1 MTNQKRL
8 GRMSLALLL
17 FACACLVQTVT
28 AQTKPTQKKGAA
40 QGAKRPEAK
49 RVKATEPAAAAAAT
63 ATPADPA
70 SEEAL
75 KNALDA
81 LGKEKL
87 PAAERVARLEALI
100 AANPAASAQ
109 RVRALESLTSA
120 RAALGDERLRVGDA
134 LGGIE
139 LFRRAVADAPLDSAL
154 AANAADKSDR
164 LFANVV
170 SQLPANLYVLGHPDA
185 AFDLARRIEERVK
198 RHPQRLLALAA
209 FYLGVERADE
219 AERLAE
225 SAVRLAPESAAAH
238 QALGEAYR
246 FNLRLDKAAEKY
258 ARALELNPQAASAR
272 KSLADLR
279 RANGKPEAALTLYR
293 EQLAADPK
301 DTSARAGLV
310 LSLFETGQ
318 REEAERELQAALAE
332 QPENLPLL
340 VGAAYWYAAHNEGAR
355 ALELAGKAVAL
366 EAREIKWVWARMAFA
381 RALLVE
387 NRPFEAERALRLAR
401 TIGRFPTL
409 DYELASTMA
418 AAGLYQEAAEEL
430 ARTFSLKGGEI
441 ETRLAGRIPAR
452 AASFAELLAPERRAS
467 IFQYE
472 GVENEAQGRMLK
484 ALLSFH
490 LAVRTSSGERLDAAA
505 ERDAL
510 AAAAEFVS
518 GDDPMRAFRHLYVA
532 SQLLQR
538 GAALQTVVEQAEA
551 AMLGVEAAL
560 NTTAAPVATVAD
572 ELTSIRARAIAAG
585 TTPNVP
591 QVARHILSN
600 VMRGRIE
607 DLAGWSLYLQGKQTE
622 AVARLRL
629 ATGVLPEGS
638 PWWRAAQWHIGAAL
652 DATGNQKEALTA
664 YVRAYKW
671 SPEPTR
677 RVVIETL
684 YRKLNN
690 GSLNGLERILN
701 EPRTANAAT
710 DSVAAAIAQPPAS
723 TPATSGVSGGS
734 GSNSPSLTA
743 SASVAVAAPSPTPS
757 QAVPEQATP
766 TEVAQVPPAQSV
778 PTPTP
783 TPTPQAQ
790 AEANTNTPPAS
801 NDTTAPVASP
811 SPTQTPAPVAERTT
825 TRTAERGVCALSVS
839 ESSLSLKNRETRT
852 LTVSLGDGGN
862 TDLARISALTRDWAD
877 IIILAEP
884 RTPADIEANV
894 ARYTISSISD
904 KAGTYT
910 VTFNSPCGKKEVAI
924 EVKT

>member
-8 GRMSLALLL
+8 GRTCLALL
-17 FACACLVQTVT
+17 FACACLAAQTAT
-28 AQTKPTQKKGAA
+28 AQPKPAQKKGAA
-40 QGAKRPEAK
+40 QGAKRPEGR
-49 RVKATEPAAAAAAT
+49 RVKATEPAIAAT
-63 ATPADPA
+63 ATAAADPA
-70 SEEAL
+70 SEEAF
-75 KNALDA
+75 KNALDELA
-81 LGKEKL
+81 KEKL
-87 PAAERVARLEALI
+87 PASERVARLEALL
-100 AANPAASAQ
+100 AANTGASAQ

-120 RAALGDERLRVGDA
+120 RAALGDERLRTGDA
-134 LGGIE
+134 AGGIE
-139 LFRRAVADAPLDSAL
+139 LFRRAVADAPLDAT
-154 AANAADKSDR
+154 AASNTTDKPDR

-170 SQLPANLYVLGHPDA
+170 SQLPANLYVLGHADA

-198 RHPQRLLALAA
+198 RQPQRLLALAA

-219 AERLAE
+219 AERVAE

-246 FNLRLDKAAEKY
+246 FGMRLDKAAEEY
-258 ARALELNPQAASAR
+258 ARALELNPQASGAR

-301 DTSARAGLV
+301 DASARAGLV

-318 REEAERELQAALAE
+318 REEAERELQAALTE
-332 QPENLPLL
+332 QPENLPLM

-366 EAREIKWVWARMAFA
+366 EARDIKWVWARMAFA
-381 RALLVE
+381 RALLIE

-418 AAGLYQEAAEEL
+418 AAGLYSEAAEEL
-430 ARTFSLKGGEI
+430 TRTFSLKGGEI
-441 ETRLAGRIPAR
+441 ETRLAGRVPAR

-472 GVENEAQGRMLK
+472 GVESEAQGRMMK
-484 ALLSFH
+484 ALLAFH
-490 LAVRTSSGERLDAAA
+490 LAVRTSTGEALNAAA

-518 GDDPMRAFRHLYVA
+518 GDDPMRAFRQLYVA
-532 SQLLQR
+532 HQLLQR

-551 AMLGVEAAL
+551 AMTGVEAAL
-560 NTTAAPVATVAD
+560 NTPAAPVATVAD
-572 ELTSIRARAIAAG
+572 ELASIRARAIATG

-607 DLAGWSLYLQGKQTE
+607 DLAGWALYQQGKQQE
-622 AVARLRL
+622 GIARLRL

-638 PWWRAAQWHIGAAL
+638 PWWRAAQWHLGAAL
-652 DATGNQKEALTA
+652 DATGNQREALAA

-690 GSLNGLERILN
+690 GSLSGIERILN
-701 EPRTANAAT
+701 EPR
-710 DSVAAAIAQPPAS
+710 SVAANSAASQSPAS
-723 TPATSGVSGGS
+723 TPATGGAS
-734 GSNSPSLTA
+734 VGSTSPTA
-743 SASVAVAAPSPTPS
+743 SASVPVATPSPAPS
-757 QAVPEQATP
+757 QATPEQTTAMP
-766 TEVAQVPPAQSV
+766 SEVARVPTTQPAA
-778 PTPTP
+778 TPTP
-783 TPTPQAQ
+783 TPASSSG
-790 AEANTNTPPAS
+790 NTPPAS
-801 NDTTAPVASP
+801 SDTAEPVASAT
-811 SPTQTPAPVAERTT
+811 PTPTPAPVNERAPAR
-825 TRTAERGVCALSVS
+825 RTEPGVCALSVD
-839 ESSLSLKNRETRT
+839 ESSLTLKSREAKT
-852 LTVSLGDGGN
+852 LTVSLGDGGH
-862 TDLARISALTRDWAD
+862 TDLARISVLTRDWAD
-877 IIILAEP
+877 ILILTET
-884 RTPADIEANV
+884 RTATDIEANV
-894 ARYTISSISD
+894 ARYTVTSISD

-910 VTFNSPCGKKEVAI
+910 VTFNSPCGKKEIAV
-924 EVKT
+924 EVK